1 MTVALLDTDVVISL
15 MRRHASALE
24 KVRAHVGEGGR
35 LAFSVITQYE
45 VLRGFRQGA
54 FERQRER
61 FEAFCNRS
69 RILPIDETVAVCAA
83 RQHRDLQTSG
93 LSIADA
99 DLLIAAT
106 AVTHDCTLVTGNVRH
121 FERLP
126 GVRLANWL
134 AEQPDF

>member
-15 MRRHASALE
+15 MRRHAGALE
-24 KVRAHVGEGGR
+24 QARAHLGGGGQ

-54 FERQRER
+54 YERQRER
-61 FEAFCNRS
+61 FEAFCACS
-69 RILPIDETVAVCAA
+69 RILPIDEAVAVFAA
-83 RQHRDLQTSG
+83 RQHRELQEAGS
-93 LSIADA
+93 LIADA

-134 AEQPDF
+134 AEQPDL